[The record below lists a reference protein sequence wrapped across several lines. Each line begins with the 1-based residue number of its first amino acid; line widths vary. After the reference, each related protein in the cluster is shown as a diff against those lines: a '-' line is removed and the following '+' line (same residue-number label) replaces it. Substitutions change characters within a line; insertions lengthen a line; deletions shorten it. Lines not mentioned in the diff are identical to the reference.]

1 MAITVTPLISR
12 LLVVFVCILISSL
25 AYPTQYVFL
34 HPYNRLYAPWW
45 TGWHTL
51 WFNFCVLS
59 IWISYARSVGTDPG
73 GLPGGKDEVGLWV
86 PDGADELGNGDK
98 REEDVGRMK
107 TGKFW
112 GKGVGRWCKKCEA
125 WKPPRC
131 HHCRKCG
138 RCVLRMDHHC
148 PWTNNCVGYQNL
160 PHFLRFLCYA
170 TYTTLYLEYH
180 LVKICL
186 ELWDLPSSY
195 SPQITTLT
203 YLIITILVN
212 TLTAFSLTLLTLRT
226 LHSTAEGTTTIE
238 EWEKARHASLVRRKV
253 VKRVVFPWDIGIWE
267 NLIEAM
273 GGGKWWVWWWVGAK
287 TRKVWKKRTGKRGK
301 NVSGSVRWEVNG
313 FEDPSTP
320 WPPHDPER
328 QPAAF
333 NSRAL
338 PSVKPVTAL
347 DDKEYVAAFRE
358 RQKEDLKRWGK
369 NRREE
374 EEDMYNEN
382 REDEVL
388 GKKLEPKDRSGWDGT
403 WRNEDGATLADFGVD
418 EDAEGG
424 MEADASRAYE
434 AVAMREYPSAA
445 PPDGYARV
453 KDRGNEKGKANSNA
467 NAGWGT
473 GYDDDDEEV
482 SLAELMRRR
491 RHAERTPDAFD
502 TAASLNVFSG

>member
-1 MAITVTPLISR
+1 M
-12 LLVVFVCILISSL
+12 
-25 AYPTQYVFL
+25 
-34 HPYNRLYAPWW
+34 
-45 TGWHTL
+45 
-51 WFNFCVLS
+51 
-59 IWISYARSVGTDPG
+59 
-73 GLPGGKDEVGLWV
+73 
-86 PDGADELGNGDK
+86 
-98 REEDVGRMK
+98 
-107 TGKFW
+107 
-112 GKGVGRWCKKCEA
+112 
-125 WKPPRC
+125 
-131 HHCRKCG
+131 
-138 RCVLRMDHHC
+138 
-148 PWTNNCVGYQNL
+148 
-160 PHFLRFLCYA
+160 
-170 TYTTLYLEYH
+170 
-180 LVKICL
+180 
-186 ELWDLPSSY
+186 
-195 SPQITTLT
+195 
-203 YLIITILVN
+203 
-212 TLTAFSLTLLTLRT
+212 
-226 LHSTAEGTTTIE
+226 
-238 EWEKARHASLVRRKV
+238 
-253 VKRVVFPWDIGIWE
+253 
-267 NLIEAM
+267 
-273 GGGKWWVWWWVGAK
+273 
-287 TRKVWKKRTGKRGK
+287 
-301 NVSGSVRWEVNG
+301 
-313 FEDPSTP
+313 
-320 WPPHDPER
+320 
-328 QPAAF
+328 
-333 NSRAL
+333 
-338 PSVKPVTAL
+338 
-347 DDKEYVAAFRE
+347 AAFRE